1 MGAGGA
7 EFGAALGRGGGWGL
21 RSPAGGPQR
30 RAVLGAG
37 AALAVTPLAEHVG
50 FALMTAFRSW
60 LCGLSASGALGGR
73 AFGSAFPSLGVFS
86 WNFVRP
92 LPLLKCWIA
101 TACVPV
107 NVFFGFFFFSPSIF
121 IFIFILQ
128 RR

>member
-1 MGAGGA
+1 M
-7 EFGAALGRGGGWGL
+7 
-21 RSPAGGPQR
+21 
-30 RAVLGAG
+30 LGAG

-50 FALMTAFRSW
+50 FALMTAFGSW

-107 NVFFGFFFFSPSIF
+107 NVFFGFCFFFPFYFYFYFYFAKEMIESDLPSMMSGLIRSSGHS
-121 IFIFILQ
+121 Q
-128 RR
+128 HAAQEYR